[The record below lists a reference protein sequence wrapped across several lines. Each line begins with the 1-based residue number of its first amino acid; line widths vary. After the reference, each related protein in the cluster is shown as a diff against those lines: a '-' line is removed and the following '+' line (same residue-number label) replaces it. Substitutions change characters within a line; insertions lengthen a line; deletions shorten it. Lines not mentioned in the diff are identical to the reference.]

1 MREFFLLHTG
11 CCIFFSSFNS
21 LNKKEHTPN
30 YKTKCLHQDCFP
42 IWYILTISVKWE
54 KSSNFFRKSFFCLFF
69 SSYIFPRILS
79 ARQKQNNLLM
89 GKIFVFIKHALFI
102 GSNLFL
108 NYFFPLIYYCS
119 LLGYAFAQLKILCSV
134 H

>member
-1 MREFFLLHTG
+1 MCVERVFLLHNKLLY
-11 CCIFFSSFNS
+11 FFSSFNR

-42 IWYILTISVKWE
+42 IWCILTISVKWE

-69 SSYIFPRILS
+69 SSYIFPRILL
-79 ARQKQNNLLM
+79 ARQRQNSLM
-89 GKIFVFIKHALFI
+89 GKMFVFIKHFDIFCVLAH
-102 GSNLFL
+102 
-108 NYFFPLIYYCS
+108 FFPLIYYCS
-119 LLGYAFAQLKILCSV
+119 LLGYAFVQLKILCSV